1 MNKMNW
7 RAYKLDIINNNVR
20 RNWLSKIWL
29 GVLSVILSFTYSS
42 NPIISYDDQH
52 DGSMF
57 Y

>member
-42 NPIISYDDQH
+42 NP
-52 DGSMF
+52 
-57 Y
+57 